1 MRIDQLVISIL
12 WLSCGM
18 CIAGT
23 AGPVAKKPAWSFG
36 GRALYLHPSLGG
48 NGLGYS
54 TFSNAGVDT
63 FGNLIETN
71 GAPNNIA
78 NIVPNWGWGYQLEG
92 AYFIT
97 PTNKIDVNW
106 YHYSRETAGNLPPES
121 LYAGSA
127 GHLYGGATTI
137 NSKWDA
143 VNVEAGQVLPLN
155 ARSDLYVHVGVE
167 YARIVNQFENA
178 PKSLPSEQIPLFLST
193 DVIDYN
199 GFGPHFGID
208 LDYNVG
214 YGLGLY
220 ASGAG
225 SMLVGTEGQTISGYA
240 DDESQTYAY
249 SSGNYVQSNSGV
261 VVPEAEAKLG
271 LKYIY
276 TTEEGD
282 LTFDG
287 GYLWMTYLNVLV
299 SQVGVGIVGSSASI
313 STAANFDLNGLYFG
327 LQWTGYV

>member
-1 MRIDQLVISIL
+1 MRIDQSIITILLLSSSIS
-12 WLSCGM
+12 
-18 CIAGT
+18 IAGT
-23 AGPVAKKPAWSFG
+23 VGPVAKKPIWSFG

-54 TFSNAGVDT
+54 TFSNYGTDT
-63 FGNLIETN
+63 FGRSIQTD
-71 GAPNNIA
+71 GAPNNVA
-78 NIVPNWGWGYQLEG
+78 NIVPNWGWGYQFEG
-92 AYFIT
+92 TYFIT

-106 YHYSRETAGNLPPES
+106 YHYSRETAGNLPSDS

-127 GHLYGGATTI
+127 GGLYGGTTTI
-137 NSKWDA
+137 NPKWDA
-143 VNVEAGQVLPLN
+143 VDVEAGQAFPLN
-155 ARSDLYVHVGVE
+155 ERTAVYAHVGVE
-167 YARIVNQFENA
+167 YARIVNQFANG
-178 PKSLPSEQIPLFLST
+178 PKLFPSEQGPLFLST

-199 GFGPHFGID
+199 GFGPHFGVD

-225 SMLVGTEGQTISGYA
+225 SMLVGTEGQTISGYG
-240 DDESQTYAY
+240 DLNKQQFPY
-249 SSGNYVQSNSGV
+249 SSGNFVQNNSGV
-261 VVPEAEAKLG
+261 VVPEVEAKLG

-282 LTFDG
+282 LKFDV
-287 GYLWMTYLNVLV
+287 GYLWITYLNVLV